1 MRRMPMYLC
10 LVVIALAG
18 CETVPS
24 SQAPKARGEAKPA
37 AAAKTEPK
45 AAPAPTTQPAP
56 AQPAEPEKPATTPP
70 AYDQGPLK
78 AEIDAMR
85 EVRTAYADSAER
97 SAMESNFAM
106 RLRLQGE
113 QIKHI
118 VRMGNVILTNVVDD
132 TGHSMVDPN
141 LYSDQD
147 RTIMRPAQQIPPD
160 QLTREGLR
168 LGAKANL
175 PARGARQIKSLK
187 GTIRLV
193 LADKSEKLTILNPL
207 QFLGHRIVDPRL
219 KQLGLEIE
227 FMSPSAF
234 PQPPPADRTIIL
246 RFQTKPDN
254 VQSVAF
260 FDGNMQ
266 PMRYRESHIATA
278 AGEDCSAYM
287 FDTAAF
293 NDEMQLMLEVHP
305 EVEDIQMPIEAS
317 NVPLP

>member
-1 MRRMPMYLC
+1 MYLC

-18 CETVPS
+18 CETAPS
-24 SQAPKARGEAKPA
+24 SQAPKARVEAKPA

-45 AAPAPTTQPAP
+45 ATPAPTTQPAP
-56 AQPAEPEKPATTPP
+56 AQPAEPEKPATTQP

-113 QIKHI
+113 KIKHI
-118 VRMGNVILTNVVDD
+118 VRLGNVILTNVVDD

-141 LYSDQD
+141 LYTAQDQ
-147 RTIMRPAQQIPPD
+147 TMMHPAQQIPAD
-160 QLTREGLR
+160 QLAHDGLR

-175 PARGARQIKSLK
+175 PARGARQIKLLK

-193 LADKSEKLTILNPL
+193 LADKTEKITILNPL
-207 QFLGHRIVDPRL
+207 QFLGRRIVDPRL

-227 FMSPSAF
+227 FMSPTAF
-234 PQPPPADRTIIL
+234 SQPPPADRTIIL
-246 RFQTKPDN
+246 RYQTKPDN

-266 PMRYRESHIATA
+266 PMRYRETHIATA

-287 FDTAAF
+287 FDAPAF
-293 NDEMQLMLEVHP
+293 NDEMQLVLEVHP
-305 EVEDIQMPIEAS
+305 EVEDIQMPIEAA